1 MYSKGRLVLGLTKND
16 FMKVAVIGATGFVG
30 TQLVNELLSRGISV
44 TGISRKAPESS
55 REHLSWQVAD
65 IRNVE
70 ALAAVLKGHDIV
82 VNAFSPGWTNPN
94 IYADFMEGSKAIQA
108 AVKASGV
115 NRFITIGGAG
125 SLYLPDGTQLV
136 DSFPE
141 DNPFVPGAKAARDY
155 YTLIQEEKELDWA
168 FFSPA
173 MDMHQ
178 GITTGRTG
186 KYRLGTDYPV
196 FDDNGKNVLSVE
208 DLAVVI
214 ADEVEAPKHHRKRF
228 TAAY

>member
-1 MYSKGRLVLGLTKND
+1 
-16 FMKVAVIGATGFVG
+16 MKVAVIGTTGFVG
-30 TQLVNELLSRGISV
+30 KQITLELAGRGIEV
-44 TGISRKAPESS
+44 TGISRK
-55 REHLSWQVAD
+55 EHQTD
-65 IRNVE
+65 IANLRYMAMDVTHIA
-70 ALAAVLKGHDIV
+70 ALALVLKGHDAVI
-82 VNAFSPGWTNPN
+82 NAFSPGWTNPN
-94 IYADFMEGSKAIQA
+94 MYEDYMEGSKAIQQ
-108 AVKASGV
+108 AVKLSGV
-115 NRFITIGGAG
+115 NRFICIGGAG

-136 DSFPE
+136 DSFPA

-155 YTLIQEEKELDWA
+155 FIILKEEKELDWA

-196 FDDNGKNVLSVE
+196 MDENGKNVLSVE

-214 ADEVEAPKHHRKRF
+214 ADEVQNPRHHKMRF